1 MFRNN
6 YSVCVEALRRP
17 PWQWHKL
24 ARGVTDRMAVTLLS
38 GSTCFPNRHRTVLR
52 QAEGQGSHG
61 REKLV
66 HFQGDVLFPR
76 AITVHVLDF
85 LQADTLGGV
94 LTAAIHLMT
103 VY

>member
-24 ARGVTDRMAVTLLS
+24 ARGVTDRTAVTLLS

-52 QAEGQGSHG
+52 QAEGQGSMG
-61 REKLV
+61 EGSWSTFREACYSQEPL
-66 HFQGDVLFPR
+66 LY
-76 AITVHVLDF
+76 
-85 LQADTLGGV
+85 
-94 LTAAIHLMT
+94 MC
-103 VY
+103 